1 MASSIFIL
9 GKLNYN
15 RTPLPF
21 WNNFS
26 IVNWMYQNGKN
37 RLRRDKM
44 RHFILFNC
52 SFDDKHQN
60 MGCSVS
66 SLQNQR
72 CRLVKQENV
81 RLETRIDKLYNETAK
96 LKHEIQNLVEENAT
110 AGVCMLIN
118 PFAVRSPHQSL
129 LPICANRKLCNYWVK
144 IVSVTCKEMNRIYF
158 KLELLL
164 VPGDHK
170 SCPKHFPMTGVAPE
184 YLR

>member
-37 RLRRDKM
+37 RLRQDKM
-44 RHFILFNC
+44 GRFILFYC

-110 AGVCMLIN
+110 AGVCLLIN

-129 LPICANRKLCNYWVK
+129 LPICANRKLCNYWEK
-144 IVSVTCKEMNRIYF
+144 S
-158 KLELLL
+158 L
-164 VPGDHK
+164 VQPAK
-170 SCPKHFPMTGVAPE
+170 KWIEFILNLS
-184 YLR
+184 YY